1 MKNNIPLLYVIK
13 ALYYTW
19 FWLGIW
25 VLFYLKFGGFAAV
38 GILEVVMIVSTIV
51 FEIPTGAI
59 GDLLGKRRTIIL
71 ACIIAGVSQMWMGFS
86 PSLLH
91 AALSLVLLNFGGALK
106 SGTFEAMIYDTLKE
120 QGNEHKYM
128 RILANMNAIKLATL
142 AVVGIIGGFLYSYS
156 NGLPFILNGALELC
170 AAVVAFFLVEPR
182 IDTEKFSLRVY
193 LVQNMMGFKQ
203 LFRNQFFAT
212 QTFALLTVMI
222 VALIAYEGLNDI
234 LNVNFGFNE
243 VQLGIFASVLSLAGA
258 GASYIAGKLSEKVN
272 KFALYAGSIGLFAVS
287 LLISPFVGLLVGG
300 GTVLIRNLLA
310 PLLDVYTSDVIN
322 RNTESKYRATTL
334 SSFSMLTALPYALLI
349 YPITASIDVFPA
361 RWVAFGL
368 GVFTVF
374 AGLLNLFVFK
384 RLGHEIRD

>member
-1 MKNNIPLLYVIK
+1 MKNNITLLYIIK

-86 PSLLH
+86 PNLLH

-120 QGNEHKYM
+120 QGKEHKYM
-128 RILANMNAIKLATL
+128 RVLSNMNAIKLATL
-142 AVVGIIGGFLYSYS
+142 AVVGVLGGFIYSYS

-170 AAVVAFFLVEPR
+170 AAVVAFFLIEPR

-193 LVQNMMGFKQ
+193 LVQNIMGFKQ
-203 LFRNQFFAT
+203 LFRNRFFAT

-272 KFALYAGSIGLFAVS
+272 KFALYVGSIGLFAVS
-287 LLISPFVGLLVGG
+287 LLISPFVGLFVGG
-300 GTVLIRNLLA
+300 GTVLVRNLLA

-322 RNTESKYRATTL
+322 KNTESRYRATTL

-384 RLGHEIRD
+384 RFGREVQD